1 VFVPVVVQPMLRS
14 AWEAEMPW
22 RERFIDYL
30 RKERDDLQRRIDNLE
45 SRKCE
50 MWETT
55 DSRRKD
61 VTDEYSA
68 GLRSRLAQIDQI
80 LVEEGLS

>member
-1 VFVPVVVQPMLRS
+1 
-14 AWEAEMPW
+14 MPW
-22 RERFIDYL
+22 HERFIDYL

-55 DSRRKD
+55 DGRRKD